1 MADRNRKGGKEV
13 LLEFQRIGNA
23 VKVVAMDPETLVEVT
38 IMGPPGAGE
47 EALTRIA
54 VRKLEYVLNK
64 RKTERGDGHK

>member
-1 MADRNRKGGKEV
+1 MADRGGEGGKEV

-47 EALTRIA
+47 EALSRIA
-54 VRKLEYVLNK
+54 MRKLEYVLNK
-64 RKTERGDGHK
+64 RKMER

>member
-1 MADRNRKGGKEV
+1 MADRGGEGGKEV

-47 EALTRIA
+47 EALSRIA
-54 VRKLEYVLNK
+54 MRKLEYVLNK
-64 RKTERGDGHK
+64 RKTER

>member
-1 MADRNRKGGKEV
+1 MADRNSEGGKEV

-23 VKVVAMDPETLVEVT
+23 VKVVAVDPESLVEVT

-64 RKTERGDGHK
+64 RKTER

>member
-1 MADRNRKGGKEV
+1 MADRGGEGGKEV

-64 RKTERGDGHK
+64 RKTKR

>member
-1 MADRNRKGGKEV
+1 MADRGGEGGKEI

-47 EALTRIA
+47 EALSRIA
-54 VRKLEYVLNK
+54 MRKLEYVLNK
-64 RKTERGDGHK
+64 RKTER

>member
-1 MADRNRKGGKEV
+1 MADRGGEGGKEV

-64 RKTERGDGHK
+64 RKTER